1 MSQTGTGKRHS
12 DADEVSNAVEERL
25 RVIIDTIPTIV
36 WRKSPDGSAD
46 FLNRNFREYTGLSL
60 EDGLGLRWLN
70 AFHPDDRLNEKWPA
84 AVAAGK
90 PFQTEAR
97 LRGKDGQYRWFLIR
111 AMPLQD
117 ERGNIVKWYGLTC
130 DIDDLK
136 RAEDRIRLIIDAL
149 PTMVWTL
156 QPDGAVEFVNQR
168 WMDYTGLSLEEEIE
182 NPTRPVHPE
191 DLPRVSEKWRAD
203 MAAGEASEDEIR
215 LRRADGEYRWFLV
228 RTAPLRD
235 EHGNVLKW
243 YGVSIDIEDRKRAEE
258 AVRSSEQEQ
267 REIAAQLER
276 ERARLVEAQE
286 VAKIGSWEADLQSL
300 NVIWSEQTHRIF
312 ETDAS
317 RFHPTRPKFREFVHP
332 EDREKVDAA
341 FVASLE
347 KRSPSTVE
355 YRIVMPDGRVKI
367 LEERWQAF
375 HDEEGKP
382 VRVAGTCRDITER
395 VRAGEKLRLTEER
408 NRAILEY
415 SPNWIFLKDTEGRYL
430 LVNREIERVF
440 GISQEQIKGKTDS
453 EIFPPEQAAE
463 YRANDLKVLR
473 AGLSMEFEEIALLED
488 GPHTSIVHKFPLFDT
503 HGNIYA
509 TGGVA
514 TDITERV
521 RADEELRQARERIES
536 ILNSVSDAFIL
547 FDRQWRYLYL
557 NDAAIR
563 ATGRPL
569 KEILGRTLWELFP
582 VVVGSE
588 LDRQFHRAMDER
600 VAVEFDWHFV
610 QPGTDQWWE
619 IRTYPAPEG
628 LAAFATEVTERKRA
642 EKELRRLSGQLLRL
656 QDEER
661 RKIAR
666 DLHDSTGQD
675 LVALATTLSQLH
687 DAIPA
692 SGRKLRKLANQC
704 QGLADR
710 CIREVR
716 TLSYLLHPP
725 MLDEAGLEDAIRHY
739 VDGFA
744 ERTGIEVE
752 LRISPRFGRMTPDA
766 EMALF
771 RVVQE
776 SLTNIQRHAGSQRAK
791 IQLGRSAGEIK
802 LEISDQGRGTSWQEL
817 KGNGGLPR
825 KVGVGI
831 PSMHERVKLIGG
843 RLEIETSSSGTVVRV
858 TIPVDD

>member
-1 MSQTGTGKRHS
+1 
-12 DADEVSNAVEERL
+12 
-25 RVIIDTIPTIV
+25 
-36 WRKSPDGSAD
+36 
-46 FLNRNFREYTGLSL
+46 
-60 EDGLGLRWLN
+60 
-70 AFHPDDRLNEKWPA
+70 
-84 AVAAGK
+84 
-90 PFQTEAR
+90 
-97 LRGKDGQYRWFLIR
+97 
-111 AMPLQD
+111 
-117 ERGNIVKWYGLTC
+117 
-130 DIDDLK
+130 
-136 RAEDRIRLIIDAL
+136 
-149 PTMVWTL
+149 
-156 QPDGAVEFVNQR
+156 
-168 WMDYTGLSLEEEIE
+168 
-182 NPTRPVHPE
+182 
-191 DLPRVSEKWRAD
+191 
-203 MAAGEASEDEIR
+203 